1 MRTQLCLLTL
11 LLTIS
16 PAAVRAQAPNP
27 ASERAIRDIEARWEA
42 SWNRHDIPGMIGLF
56 APGADIVNLAGQWFH
71 GRKEFA
77 RSLETLHAAKVKG
90 GVWKTESVEI
100 RFLTPNIAVV
110 HVFFHSS
117 GERNPD
123 GTPIPPR
130 RGIFTRVE
138 EQRGGRWL
146 IVASQAT
153 KIAPPE
159 TVAIPSRLE
168 YPAGE

>member
-1 MRTQLCLLTL
+1 MRIRPWFLALLPIL
-11 LLTIS
+11 L
-16 PAAVRAQAPNP
+16 PAATRAQEARP
-27 ASERAIRDIEARWEA
+27 ANGRAIRAIEARWEA
-42 SWNRHDIPGMIGLF
+42 AWNRHDIPGMIELF
-56 APGADIVNLAGQWFH
+56 APGADVVNLAGEWFH
-71 GRKEFA
+71 GRGEFA

-100 RFLTPNIAVV
+100 RFLAPDVAIV

-138 EQRGGRWL
+138 ERRGGRWL

-153 KIAPPE
+153 KIVPPE
-159 TVAIPSRLE
+159 TVAIPGDAR
-168 YPAGE
+168 PAGE